1 MSVVRPNEPLGVSKD
16 MCTNCQDFYKVLA
29 KYRQVEQVVRDPS
42 GTWSFTPERM
52 VMKWLGQKWRSLKMA
67 ELEILSSLIQ
77 RVTESVRAAPAH
89 DLSLGLRQKIWM
101 LMGSERVPG
110 PGYSR
115 RAALA
120 LAAARHVLPLWE
132 LKYPQDRTPHWAL
145 DLAEEVRVGR
155 LDKGEA
161 QARWQQAWDHMVELS
176 YSDADDQRGAAAGF
190 SAALALRTCLEDE
203 VLPQSE
209 VDEGLRDNRIDA
221 EDMDASMFAAAAY
234 AGGPSWDASPD
245 PVRRLQFWG
254 WWLFDA
260 VPDAY
265 RSVAS

>member
-1 MSVVRPNEPLGVSKD
+1 
-16 MCTNCQDFYKVLA
+16 
-29 KYRQVEQVVRDPS
+29 
-42 GTWSFTPERM
+42 
-52 VMKWLGQKWRSLKMA
+52 MA
-67 ELEILSSLIQ
+67 NLEILNSLIQ
-77 RVTESVRAAPAH
+77 RAAESVRADPVH

-101 LMGSERVPG
+101 LMGSERGSG
-110 PGYSR
+110 PGCLR

-132 LKYPQDRTPHWAL
+132 LQYPQDRTPHRAL

-176 YSDADDQRGAAAGF
+176 YSDVDDQSGAAAGF
-190 SAALALRTCLEDE
+190 SAAQALRTCLEDE

-209 VDEGLRDNRIDA
+209 VDEGLRDNQIDA

-234 AGGPSWDASPD
+234 AGGPSWDASSD
-245 PVRRLQFWG
+245 PARRRQFWE
-254 WWLFDA
+254 WWLSDA
-260 VPDAY
+260 VPRAY